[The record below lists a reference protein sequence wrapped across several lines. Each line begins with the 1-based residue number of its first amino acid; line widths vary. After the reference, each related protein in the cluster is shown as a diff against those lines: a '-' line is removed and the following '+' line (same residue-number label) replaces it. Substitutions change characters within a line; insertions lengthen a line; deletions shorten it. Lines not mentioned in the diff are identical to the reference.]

1 MPRLSVVVLV
11 ALAGAL
17 IAAGPGAASAYAAHS
32 GPSPNRAD
40 DVFAQT
46 MMAHHEFGVQM
57 AQVAAQRGTT
67 PAVRALAARIM
78 ATQTREIRQM
88 RGFLRVS
95 RAPLRGPRPAGIQVQ
110 DQRERLGRLLGAQ
123 GLEID
128 RLFLMFM
135 QQHHLG
141 GITQAQIEQRSGAY
155 RPSLRLARSIAR
167 TQAREAA
174 EMDSLL
180 ARLGA

>member
-1 MPRLSVVVLV
+1 MPRFSPIVLV
-11 ALAGAL
+11 ALVGAL
-17 IAAGPGAASAYAAHS
+17 ISAGPGAASAYAAH
-32 GPSPNRAD
+32 GASPNRAD

-46 MMAHHEFGVQM
+46 MSEHHEFGVQM
-57 AQVAAQRGTT
+57 AQVATERAAT

-78 ATQTREIRQM
+78 ATEIREIREM

-95 RAPLRGPRPAGIQVQ
+95 RAPLRGPRPPTIQVQ

-123 GLEID
+123 GLDVD
-128 RLFLMFM
+128 RLFLTFM

-141 GITQAQIEQRSGAY
+141 GVTQAQIEQRSGAY

-174 EMDSLL
+174 EMESLL

>member
-1 MPRLSVVVLV
+1 MLRLSAVVLAV
-11 ALAGAL
+11 LVGAL
-17 IAAGPGAASAYAAHS
+17 LAAGPGAASAYAAHS

-40 DVFAQT
+40 DVFAQK
-46 MMAHHEFGVQM
+46 MREHHEFGIQM
-57 AQVAAQRGTT
+57 AQVATQRATT
-67 PAVRALAARIM
+67 PAVRSLAARI
-78 ATQTREIRQM
+78 ARTQTRERGQM

-95 RAPLRGPRPAGIQVQ
+95 RAPLRGPRPPGIQVQ

-123 GLEID
+123 GLDVD

-141 GITQAQIEQRSGAY
+141 GVTQAQIEQRSGAY